1 MIPALRSLDARFRA
15 ILCVMLGI
23 VFFTANDSTIKWL
36 SGDYPLHEIVLVRA
50 VVAISFTLIFVHLE
64 GGLSILRVRRPWLHI
79 LRGLL
84 VMCANMGFFLGL
96 ATLPLAETTALFFL
110 APLFITALA
119 VPILGEKAGALRWSA
134 VLVGFVGV
142 LVMVR
147 PGSGMLQM
155 TALLP
160 IAAAVAYSLMQ
171 MMTRKLGVRDK
182 ASTLAFYVHATY
194 IVVSLSIGLSV
205 GDGRFSDGT
214 DPTLDF
220 LLRAWV
226 WPVFDDLIVMV
237 LAGFLVAMAGYL
249 VSQAYRLTEAAMV
262 APFEYI
268 SLPLAVF
275 WGYQL
280 WGDLPDLM
288 SILGM
293 VLIAGSGLFV
303 FYRETMKGR
312 SLSGRR

>member
-1 MIPALRSLDARFRA
+1 MISAIRSSSPRIRA
-15 ILCVMLGI
+15 ILCVLLSI
-23 VFFTANDSTIKWL
+23 VFYTANDSTIKWL
-36 SGDYPLHEIVLVRA
+36 SGGYPLHEIVLFRA
-50 VVAISFTLIFVHLE
+50 AVALGFTLIIVQLE
-64 GGLSILRVRRPWLHI
+64 GGFSILRVRRPGLHI

-96 ATLPLAETTALFFL
+96 ATLPLAENTAIFFL

-119 VPILGEKAGALRWSA
+119 VPILGERASALRWAA
-134 VLVGFVGV
+134 VLTGFLGV
-142 LVMVR
+142 VIMVR
-147 PGSGMLQM
+147 PGSGVIQI

-160 IAAAVAYSLMQ
+160 VGGALAYALMQ

-194 IVVSLSIGLSV
+194 IVACVSIWTIA
-205 GDGRFSDGT
+205 GDGRFSDGS
-214 DPTLDF
+214 DPTIDF
-220 LLRAWV
+220 LFRRWI
-226 WPVFDDLIVMV
+226 WPGNDDLLLMV

-249 VSQAYRLTEAAMV
+249 VSQAYRLSEAAV
-262 APFEYI
+262 IAPFEYLA
-268 SLPLAVF
+268 LPLAVF

-280 WGDLPDLM
+280 WGDLPDFI
-288 SILGM
+288 SVLGM

-312 SLSGRR
+312 SLAGRR